1 MCRVALT
8 AVSGPGYGAHVMD
21 RLPRLLVVVIAALAL
36 SASLTVAAAGA
47 KARSCKPV
55 TVRVGGNDFT
65 YPVKVLKGNVSCK
78 VARSALK
85 HFIGKSSSPRGWAC
99 FRGHS
104 ADSAATSIPSAS
116 TGTGTSSAPVAA
128 TAARAPG

>member
-1 MCRVALT
+1 
-8 AVSGPGYGAHVMD
+8 MD
-21 RLPRLLVVVIAALAL
+21 RLPRLLVVEIAALAL
-36 SASLTVAAAGA
+36 SASLTVADAGA
-47 KARSCKPV
+47 KARPCKPV

-104 ADSAATSIPSAS
+104 ADKFAAKCVS
-116 TGTGTSSAPVAA
+116 TGRSHKTIQAYNPIAG
-128 TAARAPG
+128 